1 MFIFFFQIVKLM
13 PSPSADSKFVLNILK
28 FFENAQFFMYTQRF
42 YYINWPIWGY
52 LSDTQNKFWVSRW
65 TRHEFSVLMHSPY
78 LILSQYLNPRSYS
91 KLLKNAPPLTLIT
104 FLIRCIK
111 IKMHPQK
118 YFNHMLMIINWTIW
132 WYHDIPDLIV
142 PYFHSR
148 FKVSWL
154 MNMITHSIIMQSG
167 NVKNGL

>member
-1 MFIFFFQIVKLM
+1 
-13 PSPSADSKFVLNILK
+13 
-28 FFENAQFFMYTQRF
+28 
-42 YYINWPIWGY
+42 
-52 LSDTQNKFWVSRW
+52 
-65 TRHEFSVLMHSPY
+65 MHSPY

-167 NVKNGL
+167 NAKNGFVKHCWIKWYLALPDFCRSVKESQPDGQIMPTTLLSVPRIFRPSFIPKKLSCQISSSG